1 VGSDQRE
8 LGLNELGA
16 MLLLP
21 IDNHPPRSQ
30 LQLRGLGCRRAQR
43 ASRRC
48 RSRLWRMRGNMLE
61 LRGGRGGVFFFEDG
75 DGAKIKI
82 KVRVD

>member
-21 IDNHPPRSQ
+21 IDNHPPRRQ
-30 LQLRGLGCRRAQR
+30 LQLQGLGCRRAQR

-48 RSRLWRMRGNMLE
+48 RLRLWRMKENMLG
-61 LRGGRGGVFFFEDG
+61 LQRGGGGVFFFEDD
-75 DGAKIKI
+75 DGAKM
-82 KVRVD
+82 KVRPD